1 MTKPDRMPRLHELR
15 DLEFTLREH
24 RSSCRTDLRSRMMW
38 AWLRLRR
45 LARQR
50 PVRKAAMVAGGVV
63 GVLLLAF
70 CGMWLR
76 LAAGPIELNF
86 LSPWLAAA
94 VEQTIGTN
102 HKVAI
107 AGTQIERDEAGR
119 TAIRILNMQV
129 RDADGTVVASAP
141 KAEVSVSGM
150 GLLRGQVRARRV
162 SLVGAE
168 LSVRIEED
176 GQVTIST
183 GGEKRPLAVTPAI
196 VRAAPSGQ
204 PGVSAPAATPPG
216 TSQSAQPT
224 APQPGAIA
232 SSGAGSDPSGA
243 DRFVA
248 LMAWIDRISTLGL
261 DGQGL
266 GEVGLKDGVL
276 RVDDLRTDKHWTFE
290 RINFSVVKP
299 GDGIAVR
306 LSSEDTERPW
316 KLIASVRQS
325 GFQRK
330 LIRIDLTRVNTKDLF
345 LATRLGDGQFQADVP
360 ISGTIR
366 AEIGPDSLPKTV
378 EGKLVA
384 DAGLIG
390 DPNDP
395 GGHMQLDY
403 ADFTL
408 DWDQSRRSLTM
419 PFQIQ
424 SGANRITLFSRF
436 EAPGLPGEPWR
447 ATVTGGSVVLSEGP
461 NDPQPVVLNKVLLR
475 ANLDFNRRKLELV
488 QGDIG
493 GGGVSGYL
501 NGGVDFSSGEPRLAV
516 GFALTPM
523 SSAMAK
529 KVWPVFIATKVRNW
543 VADNLVSGDIE
554 RVDIA
559 TNAPIDT
566 LKEGGPPIPADGLS
580 IDVMVRNA
588 TVRPVVGMPPITEAD
603 LRTTIKGRNVVV
615 QVGRGVVDLGGGR
628 KLTVSNGR
636 FEVPDTHPKSPPAR
650 AQFRLD
656 GPVPAALELLQ
667 SERIRGQAAIPMD
680 SANSRGNLGGTV
692 TVNLPI
698 TANPAPGATQ
708 YQIVLDVA
716 GFAADKM
723 VMGQKIEAQ
732 ALKVTANN
740 LGYQIKGDVRIN
752 GTPASLDYSKLA
764 DAAEAEVRVHTT
776 LDEAARA
783 RFGFATGPALSGAVP
798 IRIAGKIADNKDV
811 RLQVE
816 ADLTPARI
824 DNLLPGWNKP
834 PGRSTRAS
842 FTMVSRDK
850 ATRFENLAIDGSGVN
865 VRGTI
870 ELDAAGDLVNASFP
884 VFALSDGDKTSLRA
898 ERGTDGTLK
907 VSMRGDVYDGRG
919 FVKAF
924 FGGEPQEKSKN
935 DVTDVDVDIRLGA
948 IAGHN
953 GEALRGVDLKMTR
966 RNGQIRTFSLNSKL
980 GREASLTGEIRSGG
994 QRKNVL
1000 YFETVDAGALMRF
1013 TDIYPRLHGGQ
1024 LWVAMDVPTP
1034 DQAPQDGIIN
1044 LRDFTIKGEAALNTV
1059 VGIQPGE
1066 NRGVDFTRLKVDF
1079 TRTPGKLLIKEG
1091 EVRGPTVGATVDGN
1105 VDFVKNDVRLRGTF
1119 VPLYGI
1125 NNAFGQIPLVGLF
1138 LGGQKEGLL
1147 GITYEVSGPPS
1158 APKLRVNPI
1167 SAVAPG
1173 LLRKFFEFPTTK
1185 PQEPFDAGANN
1196 TGPATL
1202 NVR

>member
-1 MTKPDRMPRLHELR
+1 MTKPERMPRLHELR
-15 DLEFTLREH
+15 DLEDTLREH
-24 RSSCRTDLRSRMMW
+24 RSACRADLHSQALRYW
-38 AWLRLRR
+38 WRLRR
-45 LARQR
+45 FVRR
-50 PVRKAAMVAGGVV
+50 PAIRKTAMAMGGVV
-63 GVLLLAF
+63 AVVLLAF
-70 CGMWLR
+70 GGMWLR

-86 LSPWLAAA
+86 LSPWLASA
-94 VEQTIGTN
+94 VQETIGPH
-102 HKVAI
+102 HKVTI
-107 AGTQIERDEAGR
+107 AGTQIERDQNGR
-119 TAIRILNMQV
+119 TAIRILDMQV
-129 RDADGTVVASAP
+129 RDSDGAVVASAP

-150 GLLRGQVRARRV
+150 SLLRGQVRARRV

-196 VRAAPSGQ
+196 VKAAPVASAKQSRAGSAQ
-204 PGVSAPAATPPG
+204 PDSAMPAPAAP
-216 TSQSAQPT
+216 AV
-224 APQPGAIA
+224 
-232 SSGAGSDPSGA
+232 DLSGA
-243 DRFVA
+243 DRFVG
-248 LMAWIDRISTLGL
+248 LMAWLDRISTSGL

-266 GEVGLKDGVL
+266 GEVGLKNGVL

-290 RINFSVVKP
+290 HINFSVNKP
-299 GDGIAVR
+299 GNGIAVQ
-306 LSSEDTERPW
+306 LSSEDAERPW
-316 KLIASVRQS
+316 KLYASIRQS

-330 LIRIDLTRVNTKDLF
+330 LIRVDLNRVNIKDLF

-360 ISGTIR
+360 LSGTLR
-366 AEIGPDSLPKTV
+366 AEIGPDSLPVLV

-390 DPNDP
+390 DPDDP
-395 GGHMQLDY
+395 GGHARLDH

-408 DWDQSRRSLTM
+408 DWDATRRNLTM
-419 PFQIQ
+419 PFQIL

-436 EAPGLPGEPWR
+436 EAPGMPNDPWR
-447 ATVTGGSVVLSEGP
+447 VTVTGGSVVLSEGAS
-461 NDPQPVVLNKVLLR
+461 DPYPVVLNKVLLR
-475 ANLDFNRRKLELV
+475 ANLDFVRKKLELV

-516 GFALTPM
+516 GLAITPM

-529 KVWPVFIATKVRNW
+529 KVWPIFIATKVRNW
-543 VADNLVSGDIE
+543 VGENLLTGDVE

-559 TNAPIDT
+559 TNAPIET
-566 LKEGGPPIPADGLS
+566 LKEGGPPVPSDGLS
-580 IDVMVRNA
+580 VEVMVRNA
-588 TVRPVVGMPPITEAD
+588 TIRPVDGMPPITEAD
-603 LRTTIKGRNVVV
+603 LKTTIKGRNVVV

-628 KLTVSNGR
+628 KLNVSNGR

-650 AQFRLD
+650 AQFRVD

-667 SERIRGQAAIPMD
+667 SERIRGQASVPMD
-680 SANSRGNLGGTV
+680 SANSRGNLAGMV

-698 TANPAPGATQ
+698 TANPPPGATQ
-708 YQIVLDVA
+708 YQIALDVA

-732 ALKVTANN
+732 ALKVVANN

-764 DAAEAEVRVHTT
+764 DANEADVRVQAT

-783 RFGFATGPALSGAVP
+783 RFGFATGSALGGPVPVKISGKV
-798 IRIAGKIADNKDV
+798 ADNKDV

-824 DNLLPGWNKP
+824 DNLLPGWSKP
-834 PGRSTRAS
+834 SGRANRAS
-842 FTMVSRDK
+842 FTLISRDK
-850 ATRFENLAIDGSGVN
+850 ATRFENLTIDGSGAN
-865 VRGTI
+865 VRGNV
-870 ELDAAGDLVNASFP
+870 ELDSSGDLINANFP
-884 VFALSDGDKTSLRA
+884 VFALSDGDKTSLKA
-898 ERGTDGTLK
+898 ERGSDGTLK
-907 VSMRGDVYDGRG
+907 VVMRGDVYDGRG

-924 FGGEPQEKSKN
+924 FGGDHNDKPKSEGP
-935 DVTDVDVDIRLGA
+935 DVDVDIRLGA

-966 RNGQIRTFSLNSKL
+966 RNGQIRTFTLNSKL
-980 GREASLTGEIRSGG
+980 GREATLIGEIRAGG

-1024 LWVAMDVPTP
+1024 MWVAMDVPTP

-1044 LRDFTIKGEAALNTV
+1044 MRDFTIKGEPALSRV
-1059 VGIQPGE
+1059 VGAQQGDT
-1066 NRGVDFTRLKVDF
+1066 RGVDFTRLKVDF

-1091 EVRGPTVGATVDGN
+1091 EVRGPTIGATVDGT
-1105 VDFVKNDVRLRGTF
+1105 VDFIKNDARLRGTF

-1147 GITYEVSGPPS
+1147 GITYEVTGPPS
-1158 APKLRVNPI
+1158 APTLRVNPM

-1173 LLRKFFEFPTTK
+1173 LLRKFFEFPNTK
-1185 PQEPFDAGANN
+1185 PAEPFDAQT